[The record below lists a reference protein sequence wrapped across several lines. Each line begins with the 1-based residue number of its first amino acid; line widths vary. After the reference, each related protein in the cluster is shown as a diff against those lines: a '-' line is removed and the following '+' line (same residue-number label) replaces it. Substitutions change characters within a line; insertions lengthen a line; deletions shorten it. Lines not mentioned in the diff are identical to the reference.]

1 MRGRQQFV
9 RKIVYLAVLAG
20 LLLPLSWLS
29 QPASV
34 DASGAPQ
41 AGGKLAQLR
50 DDYSL
55 SQARLGDIDPVSET
69 MKLATLGMR
78 GPAANLLWSKAL
90 YYQKVKDFTSL
101 SATLEQIT
109 KLQPNFIRVWIFQGW
124 NLSYNVSV
132 EFDDYR
138 DRYFWVIRGIRFT
151 QEGLEYN
158 RDEPTLL
165 REVGRVISRK
175 MGQSDE
181 HVQFRKLFRADDDFH
196 GSTAMA
202 ERDSWLVGK
211 RWFERCVEVIKSTG
225 RQPKGTSEGG
235 EASPLMYLSEAPLC
249 QLYYAA
255 TIEEE
260 GTFGEAARAAWA
272 EAQHDWEAYGEHDIP
287 IGNELTVKL
296 GEANYR
302 FYIDRVNDLAR
313 QLDEAAPGARER
325 LLAEK
330 QASLTPEETALLE
343 MPVSQ
348 RTEAQHALA
357 AKVYPK
363 LFVTHVDV
371 ANSLPAGEQRNKALQ
386 LAASLTNYEVW
397 KSEVEFHRT
406 TVNYGYWQLR
416 AEAEQEPEALAAHEL
431 IYQAQQAHREVELEK
446 AAKLYA
452 AGFQKWA
459 ELLDKT
465 VKGEKKYARLVDDG
479 ITGDQMVADIR
490 KYRACLKQLDAP
502 FPEDFP
508 LAETLRL
515 HDQSQLT
522 QPASDRSEQSTQ
534 AKEDATPEAG

>member
-34 DASGAPQ
+34 EVGGARQP
-41 AGGKLAQLR
+41 GGKLAQLR

-55 SQARLGDIDPVSET
+55 SQARLGEIDPVSET

-78 GPAANLLWSKAL
+78 GPAANLLWGKAL
-90 YYQKVKDFTSL
+90 HYQKIKDFTNL

-132 EFDDYR
+132 DFDDYR

-196 GSTAMA
+196 GARPMS
-202 ERDSWLVGK
+202 ERDSWRVGK
-211 RWFERCVEVIKSTG
+211 EWFERCVKVIEDTG
-225 RQPKGTSEGG
+225 RQPKGSMETQ

-249 QLYYAA
+249 QLYYAS

-260 GTFGEAARAAWA
+260 GTFGAAARAAWA
-272 EAQHDWEAYGEHDIP
+272 EAEQDWEAYGERDIP
-287 IGNELTVKL
+287 VGTGTTVKL

-302 FYIDRVNDLAR
+302 FYIDRVNELLRRLAE
-313 QLDEAAPGARER
+313 LAPGVRER
-325 LLAEK
+325 LQAERV
-330 QASLTPEETALLE
+330 ASLSPEERAALE
-343 MPVSQ
+343 ANHTQ
-348 RTEAQHALA
+348 RSPAQNELA
-357 AKVYPK
+357 AKAFQK
-363 LFVTHVDV
+363 LGVTHVNV
-371 ANSLPAGEQRNKALQ
+371 AEALEPGPKRNEALKV
-386 LAASLTNYEVW
+386 AVDATNYEIW
-397 KSEVEFHRT
+397 KAEVEFHRT

-416 AEAEQEPEALAAHEL
+416 CEAEQEPEALEAHEL
-431 IYQAQQAHREVELEK
+431 IYRAIAAHREVELEK
-446 AAKLYA
+446 AAELYL

-459 ELLDKT
+459 ELLNKE
-465 VKGEKKYARLVDDG
+465 VGGVKKYERLVDDG
-479 ITGDQMVADIR
+479 ITGEQMVADIR
-490 KYRACLKQLDAP
+490 KYRACLKQLDTTLP
-502 FPEDFP
+502 DNFP
-508 LAETLRL
+508 LQQIIKL
-515 HDQSQLT
+515 HDQEAQL
-522 QPASDRSEQSTQ
+522 QPESNRPLTDD
-534 AKEDATPEAG
+534 DATPAAE

>member
-34 DASGAPQ
+34 DRGGQRQP
-41 AGGKLAQLR
+41 GGKLAQLR
-50 DDYSL
+50 DEYSL

-78 GPAANLLWSKAL
+78 GPAANLLWTKAL
-90 YYQKVKDFTSL
+90 YYQKIKDFTNL

-196 GSTAMA
+196 GARPIS
-202 ERDSWLVGK
+202 ERDSWRVGK
-211 RWFERCVEVIKSTG
+211 EWFERCVKVIETTG
-225 RQPKGTSEGG
+225 RRPKGSMDG
-235 EASPLMYLSEAPLC
+235 EASPLMYLAEAPLC
-249 QLYYAA
+249 QLYFAA

-260 GTFGEAARAAWA
+260 GTFGDEARAAWS
-272 EAQHDWEAYGEHDIP
+272 EAQRDWEAYGEQDIP
-287 IGNELTVKL
+287 MGSGATVKL

-302 FYIDRVNDLAR
+302 FYIDRVDELAKR
-313 QLDEAAPGARER
+313 LEDAAPGARDR
-325 LLAEK
+325 LLAERR
-330 QASLTPEETALLE
+330 ASLPPAELQVLDL
-343 MPVSQ
+343 PVNQ
-348 RTEAQHALA
+348 RDEAQHALA
-357 AKVYPK
+357 AKAFPK
-363 LFVTHVDV
+363 LVVTHIDV
-371 ANSLPAGEQRNKALQ
+371 ANSLPPGEGRNQALK
-386 LAASLTNYEVW
+386 LAVELTNYEIW
-397 KSEVEFHRT
+397 KSEVEYHRS

-431 IYQAQQAHREVELEK
+431 LFKAQQAHRDVDLEK
-446 AAKLYA
+446 AAELYS

-459 ELLDKT
+459 DLLDKD
-465 VKGEKKYARLVDDG
+465 VRGAKKYASLVDDG
-479 ITGDQMVADIR
+479 ITGELMVDTIR

-502 FPEDFP
+502 FPADFP
-508 LAETLRL
+508 LTKTIEL
-515 HDQSQLT
+515 HDQSSQA
-522 QPASDRSEQSTQ
+522 QPASDRSAEQ
-534 AKEDATPEAG
+534 AEPDATPEAE

>member
-1 MRGRQQFV
+1 MRSRQQFV

-34 DASGAPQ
+34 DRGGQRQP
-41 AGGKLAQLR
+41 GGKLAQLR

-78 GPAANLLWSKAL
+78 GPAANLLWTKAL
-90 YYQKVKDFTSL
+90 YYQKIKDFTNL

-138 DRYFWVIRGIRFT
+138 DRYFWVIRGVRFT

-196 GSTAMA
+196 GSSADS
-202 ERDSWLVGK
+202 ERDSWRVGK
-211 RWFERCVEVIKSTG
+211 KWFERCVEVIEKTG
-225 RQPKGTSEGG
+225 RRPKGSMDS
-235 EASPLMYLSEAPLC
+235 EASPLMYLAEAPLC

-260 GTFGEAARAAWA
+260 GTFGDEARAAWA
-272 EAQHDWEAYGEHDIP
+272 EAQRDWEAYGEQDIP
-287 IGNELTVKL
+287 VGSGTTVKL
-296 GEANYR
+296 GESNYR
-302 FYIDRVNDLAR
+302 FYIDRVNEFMQRLEDS
-313 QLDEAAPGARER
+313 APGARER
-325 LLAEK
+325 LLAERR
-330 QASLTPEETALLE
+330 ASLPPEELQVLDI
-343 MPVSQ
+343 PVNQ
-348 RTEAQHALA
+348 RDEAQHALA
-357 AKVYPK
+357 AKAYPK
-363 LFVTHVDV
+363 LIVSHIDV
-371 ANSLPAGEQRNKALQ
+371 ANSLPPGQGRNQALK
-386 LAASLTNYEVW
+386 LAVELTNYEIW
-397 KSEVEFHRT
+397 KSEVEFHRS

-431 IYQAQQAHREVELEK
+431 LFQAQQAHRDVDLEK
-446 AAKLYA
+446 AAELYT

-459 ELLDKT
+459 DLLNKD
-465 VKGEKKYARLVDDG
+465 VRGAKKYVSLVEDG
-479 ITGDQMVADIR
+479 ITGEMMVDTIR

-502 FPEDFP
+502 FPTDFP
-508 LAETLRL
+508 LARTIEL
-515 HDQSQLT
+515 HDQSGQA
-522 QPASDRSEQSTQ
+522 QPASDRPAEQSDP
-534 AKEDATPEAG
+534 DATPEAE

>member
-34 DASGAPQ
+34 DRDGVRQP
-41 AGGKLAQLR
+41 GGKLAQLR

-55 SQARLGDIDPVSET
+55 SQARLGEIDPVSET

-78 GPAANLLWSKAL
+78 GPAANLLWGKAL
-90 YYQKVKDFTSL
+90 HYQKIKDFTNL

-165 REVGRVISRK
+165 REIGRVISRK

-196 GSTAMA
+196 GARPMS
-202 ERDSWLVGK
+202 ERDSWRVGK
-211 RWFERCVEVIKSTG
+211 EWFERCVNVIETTG
-225 RQPKGTSEGG
+225 RQPKGAMDTD
-235 EASPLMYLSEAPLC
+235 ASPLMYYSEAPLC

-260 GTFGEAARAAWA
+260 GTFGDEARAAWA
-272 EAQHDWEAYGEHDIP
+272 EAQRDWETYGERDIP
-287 IGNELTVKL
+287 VGKSAAVKL

-302 FYIDRVNDLAR
+302 FYVDRVDELAR
-313 QLDEAAPGARER
+313 KLAEAAPGARER
-325 LLAEK
+325 LLADK
-330 QASLTPEETALLE
+330 RASLTPAELKVIE
-343 MPVSQ
+343 MPVTQ
-348 RTEAQHALA
+348 RDEAGHALA

-363 LFVTHVDV
+363 LFVTHIDV
-371 ANSLPAGEQRNKALQ
+371 ANSLPPGAGRNQALK
-386 LAASLTNYEVW
+386 LAVELTNYEIW
-397 KSEVEFHRT
+397 KSEVEFHRG

-431 IYQAQQAHREVELEK
+431 LFKAQQAHREVDLEQ
-446 AAKLYA
+446 AAELYA

-459 ELLDKT
+459 DLLDKT
-465 VKGEKKYARLVDDG
+465 VGGQKKYARLVDDG
-479 ITGDQMVADIR
+479 ITGDLMVADIR

-502 FPEDFP
+502 FPEKFP
-508 LAETLRL
+508 LAKTIEL
-515 HDQSQLT
+515 HDQSPQPE
-522 QPASDRSEQSTQ
+522 PASDRSKPTGE
-534 AKEDATPEAG
+534 ADATPEAE